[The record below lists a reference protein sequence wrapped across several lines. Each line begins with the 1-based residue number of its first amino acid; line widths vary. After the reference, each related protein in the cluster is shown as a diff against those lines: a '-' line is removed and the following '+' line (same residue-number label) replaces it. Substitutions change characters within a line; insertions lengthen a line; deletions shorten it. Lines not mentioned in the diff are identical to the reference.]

1 MLNFINSL
9 MGNTTIT
16 TSEFIFPI
24 IASLIMGFALALV
37 HMYKNKYSK
46 SFVATIAILPA
57 IVCVIIMA
65 VNGNIGAG
73 IAVAGAFSLVR
84 FRSAQGNAKEIGTL
98 FAAMALGLLTGMGYI
113 IYAFD
118 FLIIIGLMIIFLQVS
133 GFGADKNEERKK
145 SLRIMI
151 PEELDYTEVFADIFD
166 EYMSGYSLV
175 SSRTANMGSLYKLDY
190 EIILKDTD
198 KEKELMDKIRCR
210 NGNLEISI
218 SSLKRNESMEL

>member
-1 MLNFINSL
+1 MLNFINFL

-16 TSEFIFPI
+16 RWEFILPI
-24 IASLIMGFALALV
+24 IASLIMGFALALI

-65 VNGNIGAG
+65 VNGNIGTG

-84 FRSAQGNAKEIGTL
+84 FRSAQGSAKEIGVIFT
-98 FAAMALGLLTGMGYI
+98 AMALGLLTGMGYI

-118 FLIIIGLMIIFLQVS
+118 FLIIIGLMILFLQVS
-133 GFGADKNEERKK
+133 GFGNDKNEKIRKN
-145 SLRIMI
+145 LRIMI
-151 PEELDYTEVFADIFD
+151 PEELDYTDIFADIFD
-166 EYMSGYSLV
+166 EYLSEYSLI
-175 SSRTANMGSLYKLDY
+175 SSRTANMGSLYKLEY
-190 EIILKDTD
+190 EIILKNVD

-210 NGNLEISI
+210 NGNLEISVSAI
-218 SSLKRNESMEL
+218 KRNEYMEL

>member
-1 MLNFINSL
+1 MLNFINSF

-84 FRSAQGNAKEIGTL
+84 FRSAQGSAKEIGTL
-98 FAAMALGLLTGMGYI
+98 FAAMALGLIAGMGYI

-133 GFGADKNEERKK
+133 GFGTDKNEERKK

-166 EYMSGYSLV
+166 EYLSGYSLI

-190 EIILKDTD
+190 EIILKDAD